1 MIDQRRI
8 LEDVRRALLRR
19 LGSES
24 PLHLKLQAIAA
35 ETGVS
40 VDTVGRVLS
49 GKARKLDFALL
60 LKIVAYCEK
69 HGDATIRFECFGGLG
84 LPEASAALAAGPALA
99 RPIDRLKAS
108 IAEALRVPGNA
119 AAQEANFWIDD
130 RGRRVMAYPD
140 HAHAARLALNLPV
153 ETDAIRYACVNL
165 GWIRV
170 GPLGLDFA
178 DYGASPEALLEAAR
192 HVMTM
197 AVYQVRINGAALGR
211 HAAHEALLAQA
222 ARERKAD
229 AAKAFQWTIERKPLD
244 AIADQA
250 LARFAAEA
258 KDVDNVF
265 DFAMRP
271 EFRDR
276 CAVFRVEGTS
286 VQSIWAG
293 KNLAVDR
300 REVIGKDVRD
310 RKDRRYG
317 QMVHHHV
324 LEAIGESEP
333 VFRDLD
339 IALDGLRARYRRVAV
354 PESRTTARWSNEPV
368 FVATCIERISWE
380 PFRP

>member
-1 MIDQRRI
+1 MIDHRRI

-24 PLHLKLQAIAA
+24 PLRLKLQAIAA
-35 ETGVS
+35 DTGVS
-40 VDTVGRVLS
+40 ADTVGRVLS
-49 GKARKLDFALL
+49 GRTKKLDFALL
-60 LKIVAYCEK
+60 IKIVDYCEK
-69 HGDATIRFECFGGLG
+69 LGDTTFRFECFGGLG
-84 LPEASAALAAGPALA
+84 VLDPRGGGTVGVRSF
-99 RPIDRLKAS
+99 DKLKAS
-108 IAEALRVPGNA
+108 IADMWRTPRGG
-119 AAQEANFWIDD
+119 AAQEASFWIDD
-130 RGRRVMAYPD
+130 RGRRIMACPD

-178 DYGASPEALLEAAR
+178 DYGASPEALLEASR
-192 HVMTM
+192 HIMTM
-197 AVYQVRINGAALGR
+197 AVYQVRINGTALGR
-211 HAAHEALLAQA
+211 HEAHAALLAQA
-222 ARERKAD
+222 DRERKAD

-244 AIADQA
+244 AIADLA

-258 KDVDNVF
+258 RNADNVF
-265 DFAMRP
+265 DFAMHP

-286 VQSIWAG
+286 VQSMWAG
-293 KNLAVDR
+293 RTLAVDR

-339 IALDGLRARYRRVAV
+339 IALDGARARYRRVAV
-354 PESRTTARWSNEPV
+354 PESRATARWSTEPV

>member
-19 LGSES
+19 LGSDS

-40 VDTVGRVLS
+40 IDTIGRVLS

-69 HGDATIRFECFGGLG
+69 RGDATIRFECFGGLG
-84 LPEASAALAAGPALA
+84 LPDASAAAAGSAAA

-108 IAEALRVPGNA
+108 IADALRGPTGT
-119 AAQEANFWIDD
+119 AAQEAHFWIDD

-244 AIADQA
+244 AIADHA

-258 KDVDNVF
+258 RDADSVF

-293 KNLAVDR
+293 QNLAVDR

-324 LEAIGESEP
+324 LEALGESEP

-339 IALDGLRARYRRVAV
+339 IALDGSRARYRRVAV
-354 PESRTTARWSNEPV
+354 PESRASTRSPSEPV

>member
-1 MIDQRRI
+1 MIDQNRI
-8 LEDVRRALLRR
+8 LADVRRALLRR
-19 LGSES
+19 LGSAS

-40 VDTVGRVLS
+40 IDTIGRVLN
-49 GKARKLDFALL
+49 GKSRKLDLALL

-69 HGDATIRFECFGGLG
+69 RGDTTIRFECFSGLG
-84 LPEASAALAAGPALA
+84 LPDPSGGSAATI

-108 IAEALRVPGNA
+108 IGEMLRVPASA

-170 GPLGLDFA
+170 GPLGFDFA
-178 DYGASPEALLEAAR
+178 DYGASPEALHEAAR

-197 AVYQVRINGAALGR
+197 AVYQVRINGVALGR
-211 HAAHEALLAQA
+211 HEAHAALLAQA

-258 KDVDNVF
+258 RNVENLF

-293 KNLAVDR
+293 QNLAVVR

-354 PESRTTARWSNEPV
+354 PENRATSKWSNEPV

>member
-1 MIDQRRI
+1 MIDQKRI

-19 LGSES
+19 LGAES

-35 ETGVS
+35 DADVS
-40 VDTVGRVLS
+40 IDTIGRVLS

-69 HGDATIRFECFGGLG
+69 RGDTTIRFECFGGLG
-84 LPEASAALAAGPALA
+84 LPDTGAFAAGTG
-99 RPIDRLKAS
+99 RPIDRIKAS
-108 IAEALRVPGNA
+108 IADVMRGPASA

-153 ETDAIRYACVNL
+153 DTDAIRYACVNL

-178 DYGASPEALLEAAR
+178 DYGASPEALYEAAR

-197 AVYQVRINGAALGR
+197 AVYQVRINGAPLGR
-211 HAAHEALLAQA
+211 HEAHETLLAQA
-222 ARERKAD
+222 ARERKSD
-229 AAKAFQWTIERKPLD
+229 AARAFQWTIERKPLD
-244 AIADQA
+244 AIADRA

-258 KDVDNVF
+258 RNADNVF

-286 VQSIWAG
+286 VQSIWVG
-293 KNLAVDR
+293 QSLAVDR
-300 REVIGKDVRD
+300 REAIGKDVRA

-339 IALDGLRARYRRVAV
+339 IALDGSRAHYRRVAV
-354 PESRTTARWSNEPV
+354 SENRATANWSSEPV
-368 FVATCIERISWE
+368 FVATCIELISWE
-380 PFRP
+380 PFKP